1 MGKIVML
8 QTADGD
14 NLACGVLKEDG
25 ARADAVKTIF
35 AATEN
40 LSSYNETTVKG
51 LAEAEFFPDNSFLLD
66 FFLEGLPVNCKDCK
80 MAIQEGTSCLIF
92 VSMVVFFN

>member
-25 ARADAVKTIF
+25 ARADAVKTTF
-35 AATEN
+35 ALTEN
-40 LSSYNETTVKG
+40 LSSYNDTTVKG
-51 LAEAEFFPDNSFLLD
+51 LAEAEFFPDNS
-66 FFLEGLPVNCKDCK
+66 FLEGLPVNCKDCK
-80 MAIQEGTSCLIF
+80 MAIQEGTSCFIL
-92 VSMVVFFN
+92 